1 MLTISSSVSS
11 GHHQSVLLNR
21 EAEAMASRPDI
32 FSFDSWVSAESFA
45 AEQHVA
51 FGICEVISIGA
62 CDELPYVFEISGG
75 QKLSFSLTASHE
87 VDLVLCDE
95 PAYDKWVDGG
105 LQTEH
110 PTNAILMLRHA
121 CQHSLEFRPEQDT
134 TLIAIII
141 NLADRPVQSVVAANI
156 LDSAGR
162 PC

>member
-1 MLTISSSVSS
+1 
-11 GHHQSVLLNR
+11 
-21 EAEAMASRPDI
+21 MASRPDI
-32 FSFDSWVSAESFA
+32 FSFDSWVSEETSA
-45 AEQHVA
+45 AGRHLA
-51 FGICEVISIGA
+51 FGICEVISVA
-62 CDELPYVFEISGG
+62 AFDELPYVFEINGG

-95 PAYDKWVDGG
+95 SAYDNWVDGG
-105 LQTEH
+105 LHTEH
-110 PTNAILMLRHA
+110 PADAILTLRHA

-141 NLADRPVQSVVAANI
+141 NLAESSVQSVVAANV

>member
-1 MLTISSSVSS
+1 MSSI
-11 GHHQSVLLNR
+11 
-21 EAEAMASRPDI
+21 PDI
-32 FSFDSWVSAESFA
+32 FSFNSWVFEESLA
-45 AEQHVA
+45 AGQHLA
-51 FGICEVISIGA
+51 FGICEVIGVGP

-95 PAYDKWVDGG
+95 SAYDDWVDDG

-110 PTNAILMLRHA
+110 PANAILTLCHA
-121 CQHSLEFRPEQDT
+121 CQHSLEFRPELDT

-141 NLADRPVQSVVAANI
+141 NLADRPVQSVVAANV
-156 LDSAGR
+156 LDSAGK

>member
-1 MLTISSSVSS
+1 
-11 GHHQSVLLNR
+11 
-21 EAEAMASRPDI
+21 MASRPDI
-32 FSFDSWVSAESFA
+32 LSFDSWVSAESLA
-45 AEQHVA
+45 AEQQVA
-51 FGICEVISIGA
+51 FGICEVVSVSA

-87 VDLVLCDE
+87 VDLVVCDE
-95 PAYDKWVDGG
+95 GAYDDWVDGG
-105 LQTEH
+105 LQTQH
-110 PTNAILMLRHA
+110 PEEAILTLRHA

-141 NLADRPVQSVVAANI
+141 NLADCPVQSVVAANV

>member
-1 MLTISSSVSS
+1 
-11 GHHQSVLLNR
+11 
-21 EAEAMASRPDI
+21 MASKSDV
-32 FSFDSWVSAESFA
+32 FSFNSWVSPEAIPSG
-45 AEQHVA
+45 QHLA
-51 FGICEVISIGA
+51 FGICEVISVGA

-95 PAYDKWVDGG
+95 SAYDDWVDAG
-105 LQTEH
+105 LQTQH
-110 PTNAILMLRHA
+110 PKEALLTLRHA

-141 NLADRPVQSVVAANI
+141 NLADCPVQSVVAANV